1 MATDNRVL
9 VLRTVSADMTS
20 RDRFR
25 YPESGFV
32 EAPDW
37 DGGKDVCGGGLHG
50 FLWGVGKGELADW
63 SETAKWLVIAVDPA
77 DGLVEL
83 TVDGGGKCK
92 FARGEVVYCGGRD
105 GAIAYLD
112 AHGAA
117 DKPVVGAAR
126 TAGDY
131 GTATAGDYGAA
142 TAGCR
147 GAATAGDYGTAT
159 TGYRGAATAGEG
171 GTATAGDYGTATA
184 GEGGTATAGDYGTA
198 TAGDYGT
205 ATAGEG
211 GAIAWKVWDGQ
222 RWRLIVRYPGEDGIK
237 AGTPYRWC
245 KTKGKAV
252 EVAKQELGDS

>member
-131 GTATAGDYGAA
+131 GTATAG
-142 TAGCR
+142 
-147 GAATAGDYGTAT
+147 
-159 TGYRGAATAGEG
+159 
-171 GTATAGDYGTATA
+171 
-184 GEGGTATAGDYGTA
+184 
-198 TAGDYGT
+198 
-205 ATAGEG
+205 EG